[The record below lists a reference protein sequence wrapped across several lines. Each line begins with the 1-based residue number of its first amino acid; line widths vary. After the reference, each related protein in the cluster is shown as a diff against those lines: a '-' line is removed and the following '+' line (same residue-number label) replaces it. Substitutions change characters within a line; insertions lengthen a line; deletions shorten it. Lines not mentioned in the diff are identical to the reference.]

1 MSVQRSG
8 LNGLTHMIGDR
19 LEGRV
24 SNRHLAGFGVGF
36 VGLFFIIPIALLVPE
51 SLHLGSATPFESYR
65 RVTNGIYVNAFVRS
79 FLYGALTTVVTL
91 ALAYLLSYFL
101 VFSSE
106 RVRLGM
112 TLIVVP
118 LWIAY
123 IVRYFGILLFLS
135 PAGPFADLT
144 GIEPELLFTTP
155 AVIIGLANVYLP
167 FAVLPI
173 YNSLN
178 AIDGALIDA
187 SRVLG
192 ADKWRTLGKVVFPL
206 SLPGLVAAG
215 LIVFILAAGSFL
227 GPAVLG
233 GPKQTM
239 IANVIA
245 QSFLE
250 NFNIQFASALA
261 VVYTVLLVGL
271 LLMFNTIFDLQEVLG
286 NI

>member
-1 MSVQRSG
+1 MSAEWGG
-8 LNGLTHMIGDR
+8 LNRIMHTVGDG
-19 LEGRV
+19 LEGRI
-24 SNRHLAGFGVGF
+24 SNRHLALFGIGF
-36 VGLFFIIPIALLVPE
+36 VGLFFIVPILLLIPE
-51 SLHLGSATPFESYR
+51 SLNLESSTPLESYR
-65 RVTNGIYVNAFVRS
+65 RAMDGIYVDAFVRS
-79 FLYGALTTVVTL
+79 FLYGVVTTAVTL
-91 ALAYLLSYFL
+91 GLAYLLSYFL
-101 VFSSE
+101 AFSTE
-106 RVRLGM
+106 RVRIAL
-112 TLIVVP
+112 TLIIVP

-135 PAGPFADLT
+135 PAGPLAGLT
-144 GIEPELLFTTP
+144 GIETGLLFTTP

-178 AIDGALIDA
+178 AIDEELIDA
-187 SRVLG
+187 SHVLG
-192 ADKWRTLGKVVFPL
+192 AGKWRTIAKIIFPM

-245 QSFLE
+245 QAFLG

-261 VVYTVLLVGL
+261 IVYTVLLVGFL
-271 LLMFNTIFDLQEVLG
+271 LVFNTLFDIQEVLG

>member
-1 MSVQRSG
+1 MSVQRPG
-8 LNGLTHMIGDR
+8 LGELTRLVGDR
-19 LEGRV
+19 LEGRI

-36 VGLFFIIPIALLVPE
+36 VGLFFIIPIVLLVPE
-51 SLHLGSATPFESYR
+51 SLNLRSATPFESYR

-101 VFSSE
+101 VFSTE
-106 RVRLGM
+106 RVRIGM

-135 PAGPFADLT
+135 PAGPFADVT
-144 GIEPELLFTTP
+144 GIEPGLLFTTP

-178 AIDGALIDA
+178 AIDEALIDA

-233 GPKQTM
+233 GPRQTM

-271 LLMFNTIFDLQEVLG
+271 LLVFNTVFDLQEVLG

>member
-1 MSVQRSG
+1 MSIQRSG
-8 LNGLTHMIGDR
+8 LGGLTHAVGDR
-19 LEGRV
+19 LEGRIA
-24 SNRHLAGFGVGF
+24 NRHLAIFGLGF
-36 VGLFFIIPIALLVPE
+36 VGLFFVLPILLLLPE
-51 SLHLGSATPFESYR
+51 SLNLGTSTPFESYWR
-65 RVTNGIYVNAFVRS
+65 ATDGIYVNAFVRS
-79 FLYGALTTVVTL
+79 FLYGAVTTAVTL
-91 ALAYLLSYFL
+91 GLAYLLSYYLAFATH
-101 VFSSE
+101 
-106 RVRLGM
+106 RVRIVM
-112 TLIVVP
+112 TLIVIP

-144 GIEPELLFTTP
+144 GIEPELLFTAP

-178 AIDGALIDA
+178 AIDEELINA

-192 ADKWRTLGKVVFPL
+192 ADKWRTIANVVFPL
-206 SLPGLVAAG
+206 SLPGLIAAG

-227 GPAVLG
+227 GPAILG

-245 QSFLE
+245 QVFLDS
-250 NFNIQFASALA
+250 FNIQFASALA
-261 VVYTVLLVGL
+261 VIYSILLVGFL
-271 LLMFNTIFDLQEVLG
+271 VVFNTIFDLQEVLG

>member
-1 MSVQRSG
+1 MSVQRPG
-8 LNGLTHMIGDR
+8 LSGLTHLIGDR

-36 VGLFFIIPIALLVPE
+36 VGLLFIVPIVLLVPE

-65 RVTNGIYVNAFVRS
+65 RVTNGIYVNAFARS

-91 ALAYLLSYFL
+91 ALAYLVSYFL
-101 VFSSE
+101 VFSTE

-112 TLIVVP
+112 TLIIVP

-144 GIEPELLFTTP
+144 GIEPALLFTTP
-155 AVIIGLANVYLP
+155 AVIVGLANVYLP

-233 GPKQTM
+233 GPRQTM

-271 LLMFNTIFDLQEVLG
+271 LLVFNTVFDLQEVLG

>member
-1 MSVQRSG
+1 MSVGQDRLG
-8 LNGLTHMIGDR
+8 RVTHVIGEK

-24 SNRHLAGFGVGF
+24 GTRHLALFGLGF
-36 VGLFFIIPIALLVPE
+36 VGLFFILPVLLLVPE
-51 SLHLGSATPFESYR
+51 SLNLESSTPFESYAR
-65 RVTNGIYVNAFVRS
+65 AMDGIYVDTFVRS
-79 FLYGALTTVVTL
+79 FLFGIVTTIVTL
-91 ALAYLLSYFL
+91 ALAYMISYFL
-101 VFSSE
+101 AFSTE
-106 RVRLGM
+106 RVQMMM
-112 TLIVVP
+112 TLVIVP

-135 PAGPFADLT
+135 PAGPLADLT
-144 GIEPELLFTTP
+144 GFENDLLFTTP
-155 AVIIGLANVYLP
+155 AVIVGLANVYLP

-173 YNSLN
+173 YNSLS
-178 AIDGALIDA
+178 AIDEALINA

-192 ADKWRTLGKVVFPL
+192 AGKWHTIVKIIFPL
-206 SLPGLVAAG
+206 SLPGLIAAG

-233 GPKQTM
+233 GPNQTM

-245 QSFLE
+245 GAFLD

-261 VVYTVLLVGL
+261 IIYTVLLVGL
-271 LLMFNTIFDLQEVLG
+271 LLVFNTLFDLQEVLG